1 MTDSTMNETLNL
13 SALVITYNEESNI
26 DRTLNSIRW
35 ISEVLVLDSGSSDRT
50 IEIALSFPN
59 VRLVQRKFDTFANQ
73 CNFGLRCLTTEW
85 VLSLDADYVLSE
97 EVSKEIQK
105 LLGSDERISI
115 QHRAYAA
122 GFHFCVRGKP
132 IRSGLLPPR
141 TCLYT
146 RKLASYLD
154 EGHGHRVYVDG
165 STGQLR
171 HKIYHDD
178 RKSLGTWLKTQR
190 KYQAIEALMLKEQP
204 SKGLPIQDLIRKH
217 TFLAPFAAFFMCL
230 FLRGG
235 IFDGKEGVI
244 YAFQRLVAE
253 SLLYLSMNLEG
264 NREQSNDGQLDIHHL
279 G

>member
-1 MTDSTMNETLNL
+1 MVNNMNEELNL
-13 SALVITYNEESNI
+13 SALVITYNEEKNI
-26 DRTLNSIRW
+26 YRTLNSIHW
-35 ISEVLVLDSGSSDRT
+35 IPEVLLLDSGSSDRT
-50 IEIALSFPN
+50 IEIALNFPN
-59 VRLVQRKFDTFANQ
+59 VRLVHRKFDTFANQ

-85 VLSLDADYVLSE
+85 VLSIDADYVLSE
-97 EVSKEIQK
+97 EVSGEIQK
-105 LLGSDERISI
+105 LLTSEGRRTVRH
-115 QHRAYAA
+115 QAFAV

-141 TCLYT
+141 TCLYK
-146 RKLASYLD
+146 REFASYVD

-178 RKSLGTWLKTQR
+178 RKSMETWLKTQK
-190 KYQAIEALMLKEQP
+190 KYQAIEALMLKEKP
-204 SKGLPIQDLIRKH
+204 SKGLPVQDLIRKH

-235 IFDGKEGVI
+235 ILDGKEGVI

-253 SLLYLSMNLEG
+253 SLLYLSMNLEA
-264 NREQSNDGQLDIHHL
+264 NRVQSEDGQLHIHHL